1 MVPAGR
7 TPILIPIPAPLDW
20 KDPSNREERTTN
32 HLFLN
37 DIFKTSGKWTWYV
50 CNFLIYWNSTMT
62 ISTILHYFWHFN
74 SLNYVWSSL
83 FEMTSGPLQKEARSN
98 SIWITCR
105 LHCLLPQK
113 TALKTFRQQNPAI
126 KPKKRLQSNIRILYA
141 SLWSFTSR
149 RQTIEHSLKCLVHG
163 LTF

>member
-1 MVPAGR
+1 M
-7 TPILIPIPAPLDW
+7 
-20 KDPSNREERTTN
+20 
-32 HLFLN
+32 
-37 DIFKTSGKWTWYV
+37 V
-50 CNFLIYWNSTMT
+50 CNFLVYWNSTMT

-105 LHCLLPQK
+105 LPCLLAQK

-149 RQTIEHSLKCLVHG
+149 HQTIGHSLKCLVHSLAFYLG
-163 LTF
+163 TSHVYHPNRKSIQVLLSILFWITHLSCSQSKESNIG